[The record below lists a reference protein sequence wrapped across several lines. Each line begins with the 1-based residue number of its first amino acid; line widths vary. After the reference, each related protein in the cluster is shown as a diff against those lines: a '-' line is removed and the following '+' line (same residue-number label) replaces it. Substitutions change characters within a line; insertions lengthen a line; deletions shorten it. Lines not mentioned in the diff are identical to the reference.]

1 MGEKCEA
8 CEIIDKIFYEI
19 RPIKS
24 NYDYWL
30 MTELFVYL
38 HNNKCHCN
46 KKYKPETEK
55 EKEDATD
62 SSTEKC

>member
-8 CEIIDKIFYEI
+8 CDIIDKIFYKL

-38 HNNKCHCN
+38 HNGKCHCDR
-46 KKYKPETEK
+46 KYKPELKK
-55 EKEDATD
+55 EK
-62 SSTEKC
+62 